1 MKGLSRDPSCTK
13 GVFMDELAKRNDSS
27 PAVIN
32 DDFAVETFRAAIER
46 RQEKVH
52 NVIEKKSQSIR
63 RTSPQ
68 MLSPTWKSQASGT
81 S

>member
-1 MKGLSRDPSCTK
+1 
-13 GVFMDELAKRNDSS
+13 MDELAKRNDSS

-52 NVIEKKSQSIR
+52 DVIEKVAKIAIDTANSS
-63 RTSPQ
+63 Q